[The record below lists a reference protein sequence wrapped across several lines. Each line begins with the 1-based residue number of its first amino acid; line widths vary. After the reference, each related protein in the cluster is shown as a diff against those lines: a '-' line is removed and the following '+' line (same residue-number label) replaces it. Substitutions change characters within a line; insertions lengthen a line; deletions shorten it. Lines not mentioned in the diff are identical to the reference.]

1 MIWREMNGK
10 YRLFARQA
18 QPFVAT
24 IRLFIAVNL
33 QRFANQGT
41 LDGLTLW
48 RKQYAIQKI
57 IISIS
62 YVGLSISRLWQWI
75 NYRNVK

>member
-1 MIWREMNGK
+1 MNGK

-18 QPFVAT
+18 QPFVVT

-41 LDGLTLW
+41 LDGLTL
-48 RKQYAIQKI
+48 
-57 IISIS
+57 
-62 YVGLSISRLWQWI
+62 
-75 NYRNVK
+75 